1 MIKKDP
7 TGIWHEYEK
16 AILFNEHVELAERVK
31 KNENFFHG
39 KQWEG
44 VFAPDLDK
52 PVFNILKRVVN
63 YFIAMLVSDNISI
76 HLSLFN
82 KKSDNVNRILLGA
95 VERQAEQ
102 VMEYAKFGK
111 LSRAVL
117 RDAAVDGDGCL
128 HVYFDP
134 DVPTGWGDVTGI
146 ITAELIDNTRVFFG
160 NPQIS
165 EPQKQPYILL
175 ESRKSVDAV
184 REEMK
189 RNKRPEEDLD
199 AITTDSSAYTELDGE
214 YLDDDKVTVITKYWR
229 ENGHIRYIKTIK
241 NAVVKEET
249 DPGLLL
255 YPVTY
260 MSWERVKNCYHGTG
274 VIDGLIP
281 NQMAINKMAALAQQ
295 FIRQQAFP
303 RVLYN
308 ERKLARWEEGIRPMA
323 VDGDPSD
330 VLYQD
335 RHNINMSSQVGEY
348 LDKFIANTR
357 DLMGASDA
365 ALGSVK
371 PDNTSAIVAVQK
383 STAVPLELVKQ
394 EYYQF
399 VEDFVRI
406 TIDQMRVFY
415 GQRTVLAEDEEGET
429 QEIPVDFSMLNDM
442 VLEFD
447 VDVGAAAY
455 WSELSSLSTLDNLY
469 QKGLVE
475 PLTYLENIPDNLVPG
490 KAQIEGDARKKIE
503 AQQQAQEAQQQAQA
517 TQTMGM
523 DMPVSPTDGA
533 M

>member
-1 MIKKDP
+1 MIRKDP
-7 TGIWHEYEK
+7 NGIWQEYEK
-16 AILFNEHVELAERVK
+16 ALLFNEHVGLRERVK
-31 KNENFFHG
+31 KNENFFQG
-39 KQWEG
+39 RQWEG
-44 VFAPDLDK
+44 VSAPDLDK

-63 YFIAMLVSDNISI
+63 YFIAMLVSDNISMN
-76 HLSLFN
+76 LSLFN
-82 KKSDNVNRILLGA
+82 RKPDNVNRIFLRA

-102 VMEYAKFGK
+102 VMEYAKFAK
-111 LSRAVL
+111 LSRAIL

-134 DVPTGWGDVTGI
+134 DVPTGWDDVRGI
-146 ITAELIDNTRVFFG
+146 VTAELIDNTRVFFG
-160 NPQIS
+160 NPQVA

-175 ESRKSVDAV
+175 ESRRSVDAV

-189 RNKRPEEDLD
+189 RNKRPEGDLD
-199 AITTDSSAYTELDGE
+199 AITTDSSAYAELDGE
-214 YLDDDKVTVITKYWR
+214 YLEDNKVTVITKYWR
-229 ENGHIRYIKTIK
+229 ENGRIRYIKTIK
-241 NAVVKEET
+241 NALVKEET

-255 YPVTY
+255 YPVAY

-303 RVLYN
+303 RVFYN
-308 ERKLARWEEGIRPMA
+308 ERKLERWEEGIRPVA
-323 VDGDPSD
+323 VDGDPND
-330 VLYQD
+330 IVYQD
-335 RHNINMSSQVGEY
+335 RHNVNMSSQVGEY

-399 VEDFVRI
+399 VEDFIRI
-406 TIDQMRVFY
+406 VIDQMRVFY
-415 GQRTVLAEDEEGET
+415 GNRSVLSEDEDGET
-429 QEIPVDFSMLNDM
+429 QEIPLDFSALNNL

-475 PLTYLENIPDNLVPG
+475 PLTYLENIPDKLVPG
-490 KAQIEGDARKKIE
+490 KAQIEGDAKKKLE
-503 AQQQAQEAQQQAQA
+503 AQQQAQEAQMMNMPMQSGGQAIP
-517 TQTMGM
+517 TVDTTMM
-523 DMPVSPTDGA
+523 
-533 M
+533 